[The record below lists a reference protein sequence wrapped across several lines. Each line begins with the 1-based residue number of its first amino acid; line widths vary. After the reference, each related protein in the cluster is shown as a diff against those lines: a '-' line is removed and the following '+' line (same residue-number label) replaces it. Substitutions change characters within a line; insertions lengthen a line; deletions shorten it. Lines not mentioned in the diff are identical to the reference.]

1 MALSFDK
8 ALGIHQYTLGV
19 RSQRAE
25 VLASNMA
32 NVDTPN
38 YKARDIDFK
47 SALAQAKS
55 SQSGRQSLALTSEK
69 HIASQSQM
77 SPEMKFR
84 LPNQPDTG
92 DGNTVNIQTERSHYL
107 QNALEYQASAQFL
120 TSKFKGLTKALKG
133 GQ

>member
-1 MALSFDK
+1 MAITFDK
-8 ALGIHQYTLGV
+8 ALGIHQHTLGI
-19 RSQRAE
+19 RTERAE

-47 SALAQAKS
+47 TALAQAKS
-55 SQSGRQSLALTSEK
+55 SQLGRQNLALTNER
-69 HIASQSQM
+69 HIAAGSQM

-84 LPNQPDTG
+84 VPNQPDTG
-92 DGNTVNIQTERSHYL
+92 DGNTVDIQTERSHYL
-107 QNALEYQASAQFL
+107 QNALEYQSSVQFL
-120 TSKFKGLTKALKG
+120 SGKFKGITKALKG

>member
-19 RSQRAE
+19 RSERAE

-47 SALAQAKS
+47 AALALAKGG
-55 SQSGRQSLALTSEK
+55 QSGRQSLAQTSER
-69 HIASQSQM
+69 HISFSSQM

-84 LPNQPDTG
+84 LPDQPDTG

-107 QNALEYQASAQFL
+107 QNSMEYQASVQFL
-120 TSKFKGLTKALKG
+120 AGKFKGISKALKG
-133 GQ
+133 E